1 MAKQSRCEDCMNYV
15 YDEEYDCYTCE
26 QGAEL
31 DEDEMAQFLRGTTP
45 PVRFTIPARATTI
58 SPPSSK
64 KKGQTPFFL
73 FGMVLTTFI
82 LFISIFEESF
92 KFFEIGDTRTWRSAI
107 LSHF

>member
-15 YDEEYDCYTCE
+15 YDEEYDCYTCQ
-26 QGAEL
+26 QGAE
-31 DEDEMAQFLRGTTP
+31 TTP
-45 PVRFTIPARATTI
+45 PVRSTIPARATTI

-107 LSHF
+107 LAHF

>member
-15 YDEEYDCYTCE
+15 YDEEYDRYTCE

-45 PVRFTIPARATTI
+45 PVRSTIPARATTI
-58 SPPSSK
+58 SSTVR
-64 KKGQTPFFL
+64 KKGRRPFS

-92 KFFEIGDTRTWRSAI
+92 KFF
-107 LSHF
+107 